1 MRYSEAK
8 KQIEELSNKYTIN
21 MSDYDFNV
29 GYTGYVDNVAYVG
42 SICRYELF
50 VYEEE
55 VFERLPFSDKLYTIL
70 SELAMTAPEDRKDI
84 KKYFIHVLKEDTGY
98 LNVIGGKIELDDNY
112 ESTGFKTKF
121 TSDEINQLKQRD
133 DVPLDWNKVTLE
145 EARQEEQL

>member
-1 MRYSEAK
+1 MKYGEAK
-8 KQIEELSNKYTIN
+8 KQIEALSSKYTIT
-21 MSDYDFNV
+21 MGDYDFNV
-29 GYTGYVDNVAYVG
+29 KYKGDIDVAYVEDYE
-42 SICRYELF
+42 RYALT

>member
-1 MRYSEAK
+1 MGSMKYSEAK

-29 GYTGYVDNVAYVG
+29 GHTGYVDNVAYVG

-70 SELAMTAPEDRKDI
+70 AELAKTPLEDRKDI

-98 LNVIGGKIELDDNY
+98 LNIFGGTIEIDDNY

-121 TSDEINQLKQRD
+121 TNREIEELKQRD

-145 EARQEEQL
+145 EAD